1 MKNALEHKLENSHK
15 ENYMNPMN
23 NNTCNTF
30 MISNK
35 FECDAAKHKVDHKY
49 ENHQKVN
56 GKQSAFGAKVKE
68 RPSGL
73 KVANQLLATLP
84 MVENNIAPKMTSS
97 ARVPQVI
104 TEDCNGKIEMQQHTR
119 YLLAPSCIST
129 LSGSHTQQH

>member
-1 MKNALEHKLENSHK
+1 MGTGYGRERLK
-15 ENYMNPMN
+15 
-23 NNTCNTF
+23 
-30 MISNK
+30 
-35 FECDAAKHKVDHKY
+35 AKHKVDHKY

-104 TEDCNGKIEMQQHTR
+104 TEDCNGKIEMQQHTPDDTMMCNR
-119 YLLAPSCIST
+119 GLGTSCKGGVMVVE
-129 LSGSHTQQH
+129 LMP